1 MYQQIIEH
9 FTKDVK
15 IHLRM
20 RAFKRKFIHVIFKSG
35 RLENMYVIQKEYIS
49 GNVLKK
55 RIATSNVKPANK
67 KSRLN

>member
-1 MYQQIIEH
+1 
-9 FTKDVK
+9 
-15 IHLRM
+15 M

-55 RIATSNVKPANK
+55 RIATSNVKNGEEDVLLEK
-67 KSRLN
+67 CK